1 MGRQRFVAPYMWGVI
16 AAGATI
22 FLYSLYRLPLVRL
35 DLPFLILALLVVAV
49 SSSVVIKIPLVSG
62 GITVSDTFIFLTML
76 LYGGEAAV
84 LLAVSDGLCASLRI
98 SRKPRTILFNSAA
111 MACSTFITVWTLRTG
126 FGSIIELTRA
136 GYTGGFIGA
145 IWVMAL
151 TQYAANSGL
160 VAAEKALKTDQP
172 FWMTWRAFYLWTS
185 VTYIAGASAAGIIA
199 KLIGTFGFYAVTLT
213 APIVAII
220 YLTYRTY
227 QGNIEA
233 SRAQAAQ
240 AEQHVRELNH
250 YLIELKRA
258 EEERD
263 RLLDRERRARAEAE
277 AANRIKDEFL
287 ATLSH
292 ELRTPL
298 TSILG
303 WANLLRGTEPDEPI
317 NVQGLEVIERNAQ
330 NQKQLI
336 DDLLDVSRIITG
348 QLRLHVSQVDLTRIV
363 ADAVEVV
370 SPAANAKRIH
380 ISYVFDPVPCP
391 VSGDAVRLQQ
401 VIWNVLVNAVKF
413 TPEGGRIDVK
423 LEQLDHCVRV
433 SVSDNGQGI
442 KPEFLPHVFDRF
454 RQADGTTT
462 RAHGG
467 LGLGLAIVRH
477 LVEAHGGTV
486 AAESSGVGRGA
497 VFSFSL
503 PLSAVRVEA
512 SEVDPENRLL
522 ESHLRDAAATSLRG
536 VRVLVVDDD
545 TDARQMISAVLKRSG
560 AEVKT
565 CCSASEA
572 LTMLPRWRPD
582 VLMSDIG
589 MAHQDGY
596 DLIHK
601 VRALSDEHG
610 GRVPAAALTA
620 YARDEDRKRAIA
632 EGYQMHVA
640 KPASSEDLVA
650 AVAALLQLSPKRQLM
665 TSS

>member
-1 MGRQRFVAPYMWGVI
+1 MGRQRYVAPYMWGVV
-16 AAGATI
+16 AAGAVI
-22 FLYSLYRLPLVRL
+22 FLLSLYRLPLDRI
-35 DLPFLILALLVVAV
+35 DLPYLILALLVIAV
-49 SSSVVIKIPLVSG
+49 SSSVVIRIPLVSG

-84 LLAVSDGLCASLRI
+84 LLAVCDGLCASLRI
-98 SRKPRTILFNSAA
+98 SRKPRTILFNSAV
-111 MACSTFITVWTLRTG
+111 MACATFITVWTLRTC
-126 FGSIIELTRA
+126 FGLIVDLPRA

-160 VAAEKALKTDQP
+160 VAVEKALKTEQP
-172 FWMTWRAFYLWTS
+172 FWTIWRAFYLWTS

-213 APIVAII
+213 APIVAIV
-220 YLTYRTY
+220 YLTYKAY
-227 QGNIEA
+227 LKNIEA
-233 SRAQAAQ
+233 SQAQTAQ
-240 AEQHVRELNH
+240 AERHVGELNH
-250 YLIELKRA
+250 YLHELKRA

-277 AANRIKDEFL
+277 SANRIKDEFL

-292 ELRTPL
+292 EVRTPL
-298 TSILG
+298 ASILG
-303 WANLLRGTEPDEPI
+303 WANLLRGAGVDAPI
-317 NVQGLEVIERNAQ
+317 SVQGLEVIERNAQ
-330 NQKQLI
+330 NQRQLI

-348 QLRLHVSQVDLTRIV
+348 QLRLDVNQVDLTRIV
-363 ADAVEVV
+363 ADAVEIV
-370 SPAANAKRIH
+370 SPAANAKRIK
-380 ISYVFDPVPCP
+380 ISCEFDPAHCN

-401 VIWNVLVNAVKF
+401 VIWNLLVNAVKF
-413 TPEGGRIDVK
+413 TPEGGQIDVK
-423 LEQLDHCVRV
+423 LEEVDRRVSV

-442 KPEFLPHVFDRF
+442 KPDFLPHVFDRF

-486 AAESSGVGRGA
+486 TAESAGPGQGS
-497 VFSFSL
+497 VFLFSL
-503 PLSAVRVEA
+503 PLPAVPEEKVGVPGARLFEA
-512 SEVDPENRLL
+512 RPRKGAVS
-522 ESHLRDAAATSLRG
+522 SLHG

-545 TDARQMISAVLKRSG
+545 TDARQMISAVLTRSG
-560 AEVKT
+560 AEVRA
-565 CCSASEA
+565 CGSAGEA
-572 LTMLPRWRPD
+572 LTALPQWRPD

-589 MAHQDGY
+589 MPFEDGY

-601 VRALSDEHG
+601 VRALTEEKG

-620 YARDEDRKRAIA
+620 YAREEDRQRAIA
-632 EGYQMHVA
+632 EGYQLHVA
-640 KPASSEDLVA
+640 KPASSADLVA
-650 AVAALLQLSPKRQLM
+650 AVATLAKAVV
-665 TSS
+665 

>member
-1 MGRQRFVAPYMWGVI
+1 MGRQRFVAPYMWGV
-16 AAGATI
+16 AAIGAAI
-22 FLYSLYRLPLVRL
+22 LVLSLYRLPLARL
-35 DLPFLILALLVVAV
+35 DLPFLILALFVITV
-49 SSSVVIKIPLVSG
+49 SSSVVIRIPLVSG

-84 LLAVSDGLCASLRI
+84 LLAVADGLCASLRI
-98 SRKPRTILFNSAA
+98 SRKPRTILFNSAV
-111 MACSTFITVWTLRTG
+111 MACSVFITVWTLRTC
-126 FGSIIELTRA
+126 FGTIVELPRA
-136 GYTGGFIGA
+136 GYTQSFIGA

-151 TQYAANSGL
+151 TQYLTNSGL
-160 VAAEKALKTDQP
+160 VAVEKSFKTERP
-172 FWMTWRAFYLWTS
+172 FWKTWRAFYLWTS
-185 VTYIAGASAAGIIA
+185 ITYIAGASAAGLIA

-227 QGNIEA
+227 QRNIEA
-233 SRAQAAQ
+233 SQDQAAQ
-240 AEQHVRELNH
+240 AERHVRELNH
-250 YLIELKRA
+250 YLMELKRA

-263 RLLDRERRARAEAE
+263 GLLDRERRARAEAE

-298 TSILG
+298 SSILG
-303 WANLLRGTEPDEPI
+303 WANLLRGGTVDAPTRA
-317 NVQGLEVIERNAQ
+317 QGLEVIERNAQ
-330 NQKQLI
+330 NQRQLI

-348 QLRLHVSQVDLTRIV
+348 QLRLDVKQVDLNQIV
-363 ADAVEVV
+363 ADAVEVIG
-370 SPAANAKRIH
+370 PAANAKRIH
-380 ISYVFDPVPCP
+380 IACRFFPESCQ

-401 VIWNVLVNAVKF
+401 VVWNLLVNAVKF
-413 TPEGGRIDVK
+413 TSEGGRIEVK
-423 LEQLDHCVRV
+423 LEEIDRRVRV
-433 SVSDNGQGI
+433 SISDSGQGI
-442 KPEFLPHVFDRF
+442 TPQFLPHVFDRF

-486 AAESSGVGRGA
+486 TAESAGAGRGSI
-497 VFSFSL
+497 FFFSL
-503 PLSAVRVEA
+503 PLPAKT
-512 SEVDPENRLL
+512 SEVDEPSSLL
-522 ESHLRDAAATSLRG
+522 ESGRRNGSGTSLRG

-545 TDARQMISAVLKRSG
+545 TDARQMISAVLRRSG
-560 AEVKT
+560 AEVKD
-565 CCSASEA
+565 CGSVGEA
-572 LTMLPRWRPD
+572 MTALPQWRPD

-589 MAHQDGY
+589 MPYEDGY

-601 VRALSDEHG
+601 VRALADELG

-632 EGYQMHVA
+632 EGYQLHVA
-640 KPASSEDLVA
+640 KPASSAELVA
-650 AVAALLQLSPKRQLM
+650 AVATLAKAVPS
-665 TSS
+665 T

>member
-16 AAGATI
+16 VFGAAI
-22 FLYSLYRLPLVRL
+22 LLFSLYRLPLVRL
-35 DLPFLILALLVVAV
+35 DLPFVILALLVIAV
-49 SSSVVIKIPLVSG
+49 SSSVVIRIPLVSG

-84 LLAVSDGLCASLRI
+84 LLAVGDGLCASLRI
-98 SRKPRTILFNSAA
+98 SRKPRTVLFNSAV
-111 MACSTFITVWTLRTG
+111 MACSAFITVWTLRIC
-126 FGSIIELTRA
+126 FGPITELPRA

-160 VAAEKALKTDQP
+160 VAAEKSFKTDQP
-172 FWMTWRAFYLWTS
+172 FWKTWRAFYLWTS

-213 APIVAII
+213 APIIAIV

-227 QGNIEA
+227 LRNIET
-233 SRAQAAQ
+233 SQAQAAQ
-240 AEQHVRELNH
+240 AERHVEELNH
-250 YLIELKRA
+250 YLSELRRA

-263 RLLDRERRARAEAE
+263 GLLDRERRARAEAE
-277 AANRIKDEFL
+277 SANRIKDEFL

-298 TSILG
+298 ASILG
-303 WANLLRGTEPDEPI
+303 WANLLRAGEPAAPI
-317 NVQGLEVIERNAQ
+317 NAQGLEVIERNAQ
-330 NQKQLI
+330 NQRQLI

-348 QLRLHVSQVDLTRIV
+348 QLRLDVHQVDLTRIV

-370 SPAANAKRIH
+370 GPAANAKRIH
-380 ISYVFDPVPCP
+380 LSCAFEPAVCN

-401 VIWNVLVNAVKF
+401 VVWNLLVNAVKF
-413 TPEGGRIDVK
+413 TPEGGRIGVT
-423 LEQLDHCVRV
+423 LEQVDQRVRV
-433 SVSDNGQGI
+433 SISDNGQGI
-442 KPEFLPHVFDRF
+442 TPEFLPHVFDRF

-486 AAESSGVGRGA
+486 AAESLGKGRGS
-497 VFSFSL
+497 VFTFSL
-503 PLSAVRVEA
+503 PLPAVQAEANEVEPA
-512 SEVDPENRLL
+512 DRLL
-522 ESHLRDAAATSLRG
+522 ESRVRNGAATSLRG

-545 TDARQMISAVLKRSG
+545 GDALQMISAVLRRSG
-560 AEVKT
+560 AEVKA
-565 CCSASEA
+565 CGSAGEA
-572 LTMLPRWRPD
+572 LTALPQWRPD

-589 MAHQDGY
+589 MPHEDGY
-596 DLIHK
+596 ELIHK
-601 VRALSDEHG
+601 VRALNDENG

-640 KPASSEDLVA
+640 KPASSAELVA
-650 AVAALLQLSPKRQLM
+650 AVATLAN
-665 TSS
+665 TIH

>member
-16 AAGATI
+16 AIGAAI
-22 FLYSLYRLPLVRL
+22 LLFSLYRLPFRQL
-35 DLPFLILALLVVAV
+35 DLPFLILALLVIAV
-49 SSSVVIKIPLVSG
+49 SSSVVIRIPLVSG

-84 LLAVSDGLCASLRI
+84 MLAAADGLCASLRI
-98 SRKPRTILFNSAA
+98 SRKPRTILFNSAV
-111 MACSTFITVWTLRTG
+111 MACSVFVTVWTLRTG
-126 FGSIIELTRA
+126 FGSIIELPRA

-151 TQYAANSGL
+151 TQYAVNSGL
-160 VAAEKALKTDQP
+160 VAAEKSFKREQP
-172 FWMTWRAFYLWTS
+172 FWKTWRAFYLWTS

-227 QGNIEA
+227 QRNIDA
-233 SRAQAAQ
+233 SQAQAAQ
-240 AEQHVRELNH
+240 AERHIAELNH

-263 RLLDRERRARAEAE
+263 RLLDRERGARAEAE

-298 TSILG
+298 ASILG
-303 WANLLRGTEPDEPI
+303 WANLLRGSEHDAPMSA
-317 NVQGLEVIERNAQ
+317 QGLEVIERNAQ
-330 NQKQLI
+330 NQRQLI

-348 QLRLHVSQVDLTRIV
+348 QLRLDVTQVDLTQIV

-370 SPAANAKRIH
+370 GPAANAKRIH
-380 ISYVFDPVPCP
+380 ISCAFDREPCH

-401 VIWNVLVNAVKF
+401 VVWNLLVNAVKF
-413 TPEGGRIDVK
+413 TPEGGRIEVK
-423 LEQLDHCVRV
+423 LEEIDRRARV
-433 SVSDNGQGI
+433 SICDNGQGI
-442 KPEFLPHVFDRF
+442 TPEFLPHVFDRF

-486 AAESSGVGRGA
+486 AAESLGAGRGS
-497 VFSFSL
+497 VFFFSL
-503 PLSAVRVEA
+503 PLPALKEEA
-512 SEVDPENRLL
+512 SEGEQVNGSFELKRRNG
-522 ESHLRDAAATSLRG
+522 AGTSLRG

-545 TDARQMISAVLKRSG
+545 DDARQMISAVLRRSG
-560 AEVKT
+560 AEVKA
-565 CCSASEA
+565 CESAGEA
-572 LTMLPRWRPD
+572 LTALPQWRPD

-589 MAHQDGY
+589 MPYEDGY

-601 VRALSDEHG
+601 VRALTDEHG

-620 YARDEDRKRAIA
+620 YAREEDCNRAIA

-640 KPASSEDLVA
+640 KPASSAELIA
-650 AVAALLQLSPKRQLM
+650 AVATLAKTVP
-665 TSS
+665 

>member
-1 MGRQRFVAPYMWGVI
+1 MWAVV

-22 FLYSLYRLPLVRL
+22 LLLSLYRLPLDRI
-35 DLPFLILALLVVAV
+35 DLPYLILALLVIAV
-49 SSSVVIKIPLVSG
+49 SSSVVIRIPLVSG

-76 LYGGEAAV
+76 IYGGEAAV
-84 LLAVSDGLCASLRI
+84 LLAVCDGLCASLRI
-98 SRKPRTILFNSAA
+98 SRKPRTILFNSAV
-111 MACSTFITVWTLRTG
+111 MACATFITVWTLRTG
-126 FGSIIELTRA
+126 FGSIVELPRA

-160 VAAEKALKTDQP
+160 VAVEKALKTEQP
-172 FWMTWRAFYLWTS
+172 FWTTWRAFYLWTS

-213 APIVAII
+213 APIVAIV
-220 YLTYRTY
+220 YLTYKAY
-227 QGNIEA
+227 LKNIEA
-233 SRAQAAQ
+233 SQAQTAQ
-240 AEQHVRELNH
+240 AERHVGELNH
-250 YLIELKRA
+250 YLLELKRA

-277 AANRIKDEFL
+277 SANRIKDEFL

-298 TSILG
+298 ASILG
-303 WANLLRGTEPDEPI
+303 WANLLRGAGIDAPI
-317 NVQGLEVIERNAQ
+317 SVQGLEVIERNAQ
-330 NQKQLI
+330 NQRQLI

-348 QLRLHVSQVDLTRIV
+348 QLRLDVNQVDLTRIV
-363 ADAVEVV
+363 ADAVEIV
-370 SPAANAKRIH
+370 SPAANAKRIQ
-380 ISYVFDPVPCP
+380 ISCAFDPADCY

-401 VIWNVLVNAVKF
+401 VIWNLLVNAVKF
-413 TPEGGRIDVK
+413 TPEGGQINVK
-423 LEQLDHCVRV
+423 LEEVDRRVSV

-442 KPEFLPHVFDRF
+442 KPDFLPHVFDRF

-486 AAESSGVGRGA
+486 TAESAGPGQGS
-497 VFSFSL
+497 VFLFSL
-503 PLSAVRVEA
+503 PLRTVREEKVLASGDRFQSRPRNGAV
-512 SEVDPENRLL
+512 S
-522 ESHLRDAAATSLRG
+522 SLRG

-545 TDARQMISAVLKRSG
+545 TDARQMISAVLTRSG
-560 AEVKT
+560 AEVRA
-565 CCSASEA
+565 CGSAGEA
-572 LTMLPRWRPD
+572 LTALPQWRPD

-589 MAHQDGY
+589 MPFEDGY

-601 VRALSDEHG
+601 VRALTEEHG

-620 YARDEDRKRAIA
+620 YAREEDRQRAIA
-632 EGYQMHVA
+632 EGYQLHVA
-640 KPASSEDLVA
+640 KPASSADLVA
-650 AVAALLQLSPKRQLM
+650 AVATLAKAVV
-665 TSS
+665 

>member
-16 AAGATI
+16 AIGAAI
-22 FLYSLYRLPLVRL
+22 LLLSLYRLPLTRL
-35 DLPFLILALLVVAV
+35 DLPFLILALLVVTV
-49 SSSVVIKIPLVSG
+49 SSSVVIRIPLISG

-84 LLAVSDGLCASLRI
+84 LLAIADGLCASLRI
-98 SRKPRTILFNSAA
+98 SRKPRTILFNSAV
-111 MACSTFITVWTLRTG
+111 MACSVFITVWTLRTC
-126 FGSIIELTRA
+126 FGTIIELPRA
-136 GYTGGFIGA
+136 GYTGSFIGA

-151 TQYAANSGL
+151 TQYLTNSGL
-160 VAAEKALKTDQP
+160 VAVEKSFKTEQP
-172 FWMTWRAFYLWTS
+172 FWKTWRSFYLWTS
-185 VTYIAGASAAGIIA
+185 ITYIAGASAAGLIA

-227 QGNIEA
+227 QRNIEA
-233 SRAQAAQ
+233 SQDQAAQ
-240 AEQHVRELNH
+240 AERHVRELNH
-250 YLIELKRA
+250 YLMELKRA

-263 RLLDRERRARAEAE
+263 GLLDRERHARAEAE

-298 TSILG
+298 SSILG
-303 WANLLRGTEPDEPI
+303 WANLLRAG
-317 NVQGLEVIERNAQ
+317 NVDAPSSAQGLEVIERNAQ
-330 NQKQLI
+330 NQRQLI

-348 QLRLHVSQVDLTRIV
+348 QLRLDVRQVDLNQIV

-370 SPAANAKRIH
+370 GPAANAKRIH
-380 ISYVFDPVPCP
+380 ISCRFYPESCH

-401 VIWNVLVNAVKF
+401 VVWNLLVNAVKF
-413 TPEGGRIDVK
+413 TPEGGRIEVK
-423 LEQLDHCVRV
+423 LEEIERRVRV
-433 SVSDNGQGI
+433 SISDSGQGI
-442 KPEFLPHVFDRF
+442 TPQFLPHVFDRF

-486 AAESSGVGRGA
+486 TAESKGAGRGSI
-497 VFSFSL
+497 FFFSL
-503 PLSAVRVEA
+503 PLPAASLKA
-512 SEVDPENRLL
+512 SEPSSDLL
-522 ESHLRDAAATSLRG
+522 ESQRRNGAGTSLRG

-545 TDARQMISAVLKRSG
+545 TDARQMISAVLRRSG
-560 AEVKT
+560 AEVRD
-565 CCSASEA
+565 CGSVGEA
-572 LTMLPRWRPD
+572 MTALPQWRPD

-589 MAHQDGY
+589 MPYEDGY

-601 VRALSDEHG
+601 VRALTDELG

-632 EGYQMHVA
+632 EGYQLHVA
-640 KPASSEDLVA
+640 KPASSAELVA
-650 AVAALLQLSPKRQLM
+650 AVATLAKAVPS
-665 TSS
+665 T

>member
-16 AAGATI
+16 AIGAAI
-22 FLYSLYRLPLVRL
+22 LLFSLYRLPLGRL

-84 LLAVSDGLCASLRI
+84 LLAVGDGLCASLRI
-98 SRKPRTILFNSAA
+98 SRKPRTILFNSAV
-111 MACSTFITVWTLRTG
+111 MACSTFITIWTLRTC
-126 FGSIIELTRA
+126 FGSITELPRA
-136 GYTGGFIGA
+136 GYTSVFIGA

-160 VAAEKALKTDQP
+160 VAAEKSFKTDQP
-172 FWMTWRAFYLWTS
+172 FWKTWRAFYLWTS
-185 VTYIAGASAAGIIA
+185 LTYIAGASAAGIIA
-199 KLIGTFGFYAVTLT
+199 KLIGTLGFYAVTLA

-227 QGNIEA
+227 QRNIEA
-233 SRAQAAQ
+233 SQAQAAQ
-240 AEQHVRELNH
+240 AQRHVEELNH
-250 YLIELKRA
+250 YLSELKRA

-263 RLLDRERRARAEAE
+263 GLLDRERSARTEAE

-298 TSILG
+298 ASILG
-303 WANLLRGTEPDEPI
+303 WANLLRAAELDAP
-317 NVQGLEVIERNAQ
+317 VSAQGLEVIERNAQ
-330 NQKQLI
+330 NQRQLI

-348 QLRLHVSQVDLTRIV
+348 QLRLAVAQVDLIKIV
-363 ADAVEVV
+363 TDAVEVV
-370 SPAANAKRIH
+370 GPAANAKRIH
-380 ISYVFDPVPCP
+380 ISTAFDPAPCQ
-391 VSGDAVRLQQ
+391 VLGDAVRLQQ
-401 VIWNVLVNAVKF
+401 VVWNLLVNAVKF
-413 TPEGGRIDVK
+413 TPECGHIEVK
-423 LEQLDHCVRV
+423 LEQVDHRVRV
-433 SVSDNGQGI
+433 SISDDGQGI
-442 KPEFLPHVFDRF
+442 TPEFLPHVFDRF

-486 AAESSGVGRGA
+486 AAESSGTGQGA
-497 VFSFSL
+497 LFYFCL
-503 PLSAVRVEA
+503 PLPAPRGEADEVEPA
-512 SEVDPENRLL
+512 NRLL
-522 ESHLRDAAATSLRG
+522 ESGRRNGASTSLRG

-545 TDARQMISAVLKRSG
+545 TDALQMISAVLRRSG
-560 AEVKT
+560 AEVKA
-565 CCSASEA
+565 CGSAGEA
-572 LTMLPRWRPD
+572 LTALPQWLPD

-589 MAHQDGY
+589 MPHEDGY
-596 DLIHK
+596 ELIHK
-601 VRALSDEHG
+601 VRALTAEHG

-620 YARDEDRKRAIA
+620 YAREEDRKRAIA

-640 KPASSEDLVA
+640 KPASSAELVA
-650 AVAALLQLSPKRQLM
+650 AVAALAKTAP
-665 TSS
+665 

>member
-1 MGRQRFVAPYMWGVI
+1 MGRQRYVAPYMWGVI
-16 AAGATI
+16 AAGASI
-22 FLYSLYRLPLVRL
+22 LLLSLYRLPVVRL
-35 DLPFLILALLVVAV
+35 DLPLLILTLLVVAV
-49 SSSVVIKIPLVSG
+49 SSSVVIRIPLVSG

-84 LLAVSDGLCASLRI
+84 LLAVCDGLCASLRI
-98 SRKPRTILFNSAA
+98 SRKPRTILFNSAV
-111 MACSTFITVWTLRTG
+111 MACATFITVWTLRTC
-126 FGSIIELTRA
+126 FGSIVELPLG

-151 TQYAANSGL
+151 TQYGANSGL
-160 VAAEKALKTDQP
+160 VAVEKSLKTEQP
-172 FWMTWRAFYLWTS
+172 FWTTWRSFYLWTS

-213 APIVAII
+213 APIVAIV
-220 YLTYRTY
+220 YLTYRAY
-227 QGNIEA
+227 LKNIEA
-233 SRAQAAQ
+233 SQAQTAQ
-240 AEQHVRELNH
+240 AERHVGELNH

-277 AANRIKDEFL
+277 SANRIKDEFL

-298 TSILG
+298 ASILG
-303 WANLLRGTEPDEPI
+303 WANLLRGAGPETPMSA
-317 NVQGLEVIERNAQ
+317 QGLEVIERNAQ
-330 NQKQLI
+330 NQRQLI

-348 QLRLHVSQVDLTRIV
+348 QLRLDVNQVDLTKIV
-363 ADAVEVV
+363 EDAVEVV

-380 ISYVFDPVPCP
+380 ISCEFDPAHCH

-401 VIWNVLVNAVKF
+401 VIWNLLVNAVKF
-413 TPEGGRIDVK
+413 TPEGGRIVVK
-423 LEQLDHCVRV
+423 LEEIDRRARV
-433 SVSDNGQGI
+433 SIIDNGQGI
-442 KPEFLPHVFDRF
+442 KPDFLPHVFDRF

-486 AAESSGVGRGA
+486 AVESAGPGQGA
-497 VFSFSL
+497 VFFFSL
-503 PLSAVRVEA
+503 PLPAVPVEA
-512 SEVDPENRLL
+512 SEVDRNLL
-522 ESHLRDAAATSLRG
+522 ESRPRNGATSLHG
-536 VRVLVVDDD
+536 VRVMVVDDD
-545 TDARQMISAVLKRSG
+545 TDARQMISAVLRRSG
-560 AEVKT
+560 AEVKA
-565 CCSASEA
+565 CCSAGEA
-572 LTMLPRWRPD
+572 LTALPQWHPD

-589 MAHQDGY
+589 MPFEDGY

-601 VRALSDEHG
+601 VRALNDENG

-620 YARDEDRKRAIA
+620 YAREEDRQRAIA

-640 KPASSEDLVA
+640 KPASSADLVA
-650 AVAALLQLSPKRQLM
+650 AVATLAKGAV
-665 TSS
+665 

>member
-1 MGRQRFVAPYMWGVI
+1 MGRQRFVAPYMWGVVAVG
-16 AAGATI
+16 AAI
-22 FLYSLYRLPLVRL
+22 LLFSLYRLPLVRL
-35 DLPFLILALLVVAV
+35 DLPFLILALLVIAV
-49 SSSVVIKIPLVSG
+49 SSSVVIRIPLVSG

-84 LLAVSDGLCASLRI
+84 LLAVGDGLCASLRI
-98 SRKPRTILFNSAA
+98 SRKPRTILFNSAV
-111 MACSTFITVWTLRTG
+111 MACSTFITVWMLRTC
-126 FGSIIELTRA
+126 FGSIIELPRA

-160 VAAEKALKTDQP
+160 VAAEKALKTEQP

-213 APIVAII
+213 APIIAII
-220 YLTYRTY
+220 YLTYRAY
-227 QGNIEA
+227 QRNIEA
-233 SRAQAAQ
+233 SQAQATQ
-240 AEQHVRELNH
+240 AERHVGELNH

-263 RLLDRERRARAEAE
+263 RLLDRERQARAEAE

-303 WANLLRGTEPDEPI
+303 WANLLREAEPDAPI
-317 NVQGLEVIERNAQ
+317 SAQGLEVIERNAQ

-336 DDLLDVSRIITG
+336 NDLLDVSRIITG
-348 QLRLHVSQVDLTRIV
+348 QLRLDVSQVDLTRII

-380 ISYVFDPVPCP
+380 ISCAFDSAQCH

-401 VIWNVLVNAVKF
+401 VGWNLLVNAVKF

-423 LEQLDHCVRV
+423 LEQVDHRVRV

-477 LVEAHGGTV
+477 LVEAHGGEV
-486 AAESSGVGRGA
+486 GVESSGAGRGA
-497 VFSFSL
+497 VFFFHL
-503 PLSAVRVEA
+503 PLPAVRVEA
-512 SEVDPENRLL
+512 SEVDPANRLL
-522 ESHLRDAAATSLRG
+522 ESHLRNAAATSLRG

-545 TDARQMISAVLKRSG
+545 TDARQMISAVLRRSG
-560 AEVKT
+560 AEVKA

-572 LTMLPRWRPD
+572 LTTLPQWRPD

-589 MAHQDGY
+589 MPHEDGY
-596 DLIHK
+596 ELIHK
-601 VRALSDEHG
+601 VRALTDEHG

-620 YARDEDRKRAIA
+620 YAREEDRKRAIA

-640 KPASSEDLVA
+640 KPASSADLVA
-650 AVAALLQLSPKRQLM
+650 AVAALARPVP
-665 TSS
+665 

>member
-1 MGRQRFVAPYMWGVI
+1 MGRPRFVAPYMWGVI
-16 AAGATI
+16 AIGAAI
-22 FLYSLYRLPLVRL
+22 LLLSLYRLPLVRL
-35 DLPFLILALLVVAV
+35 DLPFVILALLVVAV
-49 SSSVVIKIPLVSG
+49 SSSVVIRIPLVSG

-84 LLAVSDGLCASLRI
+84 LVAVGDGLCASLRI
-98 SRKPRTILFNSAA
+98 SRKPRTILFNSAV
-111 MACSTFITVWTLRTG
+111 MACSTFITVWTLRTC
-126 FGSIIELTRA
+126 FGSIIELPRA

-160 VAAEKALKTDQP
+160 VAVEKSLKTEQP
-172 FWMTWRAFYLWTS
+172 FWKTWRAFYLWTS
-185 VTYIAGASAAGIIA
+185 LTYIAGASAAGIIA
-199 KLIGTFGFYAVTLT
+199 KLIASFGFYAVTLT
-213 APIVAII
+213 APIVAIV

-227 QGNIEA
+227 QRNIEA
-233 SRAQAAQ
+233 SQAQAAQ
-240 AEQHVRELNH
+240 AEHHVEQLNH
-250 YLIELKRA
+250 YLTELKRA

-298 TSILG
+298 ASILG
-303 WANLLRGTEPDEPI
+303 WANLLRAAQPDAPI
-317 NVQGLEVIERNAQ
+317 NAQGLEVIERNAQ
-330 NQKQLI
+330 NQRQLI

-348 QLRLHVSQVDLTRIV
+348 QLRLDVHQVDLTQIV

-370 SPAANAKRIH
+370 GPAANAKRIQ
-380 ISYVFDPVPCP
+380 ISCAFGPARCHVL
-391 VSGDAVRLQQ
+391 GDAVRLQQ
-401 VIWNVLVNAVKF
+401 VVWNLLVNAVKF
-413 TPEGGRIDVK
+413 TPEGGRIAVT
-423 LEQLDHCVRV
+423 LDQIDNRV
-433 SVSDNGQGI
+433 TVSISDTGQGI
-442 KPEFLPHVFDRF
+442 TPEFLPHVFDRF

-486 AAESSGVGRGA
+486 AAESLGAGRGA
-497 VFSFSL
+497 VFFFSL
-503 PLSAVRVEA
+503 PLRAAA
-512 SEVDPENRLL
+512 SEVEPVDGLL
-522 ESHLRDAAATSLRG
+522 ESRLRSADTPSLHG

-545 TDARQMISAVLKRSG
+545 TDARQMISAVLRRSG
-560 AEVKT
+560 AEVKA
-565 CCSASEA
+565 CCSAGEA
-572 LTMLPRWRPD
+572 LTALPQWRPD

-589 MAHQDGY
+589 MPHEDGY
-596 DLIHK
+596 ELIHK
-601 VRALSDEHG
+601 VRALTDERG

-640 KPASSEDLVA
+640 KPASSAELVA
-650 AVAALLQLSPKRQLM
+650 AVATLAKA
-665 TSS
+665 TI

>member
-16 AAGATI
+16 VIGAATLL
-22 FLYSLYRLPLVRL
+22 FSLYRFPFERL
-35 DLPFLILALLVVAV
+35 NLPFLILALLVVAV
-49 SSSVVIKIPLVSG
+49 SSSVVIRIPLVSG

-76 LYGGEAAV
+76 LYGGEPAV
-84 LLAVSDGLCASLRI
+84 LLAVADGLCASLRI
-98 SRKPRTILFNSAA
+98 SRKPRTILFNSAV
-111 MACSTFITVWTLRTG
+111 MACSTFITIWTLRAC
-126 FGSIIELTRA
+126 FGSIIELPRA

-160 VAAEKALKTDQP
+160 VAAEKSFKTDQP
-172 FWMTWRAFYLWTS
+172 FWKTWRAFYLWTS
-185 VTYIAGASAAGIIA
+185 VTYIAGASAAGLIA
-199 KLIGTFGFYAVTLT
+199 KLTGTFGFYAVTLT
-213 APIVAII
+213 APIVAIV
-220 YLTYRTY
+220 YLTYRAY
-227 QGNIEA
+227 LKNIEA
-233 SRAQAAQ
+233 SQAQTAQ
-240 AEQHVRELNH
+240 AERHVGELNH

-263 RLLDRERRARAEAE
+263 RLLERERHARSEAE

-298 TSILG
+298 ASILG
-303 WANLLRGTEPDEPI
+303 WANLLRGAGPDAPI
-317 NVQGLEVIERNAQ
+317 SAQGLEVIERNAQ
-330 NQKQLI
+330 NQRQLI

-348 QLRLHVSQVDLTRIV
+348 QLRLDVSQVDLARIV

-370 SPAANAKRIH
+370 GPAASAKRIQ
-380 ISYVFDPVPCP
+380 ISCAFDPSICHVL
-391 VSGDAVRLQQ
+391 GDAVRLQQ
-401 VIWNVLVNAVKF
+401 VIWNLLVNAVKF
-413 TPEGGRIDVK
+413 TPEGGRIEVK
-423 LEQLDHCVRV
+423 LEHVEQRARV
-433 SVSDNGQGI
+433 SISDNGLGI

-486 AAESSGVGRGA
+486 AAESGGA
-497 VFSFSL
+497 GQGSVFFFSL
-503 PLSAVRVEA
+503 PLPAVRVEE
-512 SEVDPENRLL
+512 SEDDSARGLL
-522 ESHLRDAAATSLRG
+522 ESRVRNAVVTSLRG

-545 TDARQMISAVLKRSG
+545 TDARQMISAVLTRSG
-560 AEVKT
+560 AEVKA
-565 CCSASEA
+565 CCSAGEA
-572 LTMLPRWRPD
+572 LTALPQWRPD

-589 MAHQDGY
+589 MPYEDGY

-601 VRALSDEHG
+601 VRALTDEHG

-620 YARDEDRKRAIA
+620 YARDEDRARAIE

-640 KPASSEDLVA
+640 KPASSAELVA
-650 AVAALLQLSPKRQLM
+650 AVASLAKAAP
-665 TSS
+665 